1 MDKLSELFSWF
12 GDKKS
17 VLVSLSGGV
26 DSALVAYAAFEK
38 LGKNSIAVTADY
50 KTLSNEELDTAKK
63 ISHEI
68 GIKHIIINYNELENE
83 NFVRNDRNRCYY
95 CRDEL
100 SEKLIQTANDLQI
113 ETIVDGTHTDD
124 LGDYRPGIDALHKNG
139 VQSPLLDV
147 NLNKNDIRK
156 MCKTIGLTVYDR
168 PSNSC
173 LASRIPWGQRV
184 TAERLARIEMG
195 EAMIKQ
201 LIGVAQVR
209 VRDFDGAAKIEVE
222 PHNISLFFENDKRHE
237 LICEPAEDVD
247 LSKYEGMM
255 DIVFTSP
262 PYFSV
267 ERYSLDDTQSWV
279 RYKNIDLWN

>member
-1 MDKLSELFSWF
+1 MDKLSELLSWF
-12 GDKKS
+12 SDKKS

-50 KTLSNEELDTAKK
+50 KTLSNEELYTAKK

-124 LGDYRPGIDALHKNG
+124 LGDYRPGINALHKNG
-139 VQSPLLDV
+139 IQSPLLDV
-147 NLNKNDIRK
+147 NLNKDDVRK

-195 EAMIKQ
+195 ETIIKQ
-201 LIGVAQVR
+201 LTGFELVR
-209 VRDFDGAAKIEVE
+209 VRDMDGTAKIEVE
-222 PHNISLFFENDKRHE
+222 LNNISALYEKNYLEQIVNKLQMIGFNSVIVDPDGYRSGNLN
-237 LICEPAEDVD
+237 LI
-247 LSKYEGMM
+247 YE
-255 DIVFTSP
+255 
-262 PYFSV
+262 
-267 ERYSLDDTQSWV
+267 
-279 RYKNIDLWN
+279 K

>member
-1 MDKLSELFSWF
+1 M
-12 GDKKS
+12 
-17 VLVSLSGGV
+17 
-26 DSALVAYAAFEK
+26 
-38 LGKNSIAVTADY
+38 Y
-50 KTLSNEELDTAKK
+50 K
-63 ISHEI
+63 
-68 GIKHIIINYNELENE
+68 
-83 NFVRNDRNRCYY
+83 R
-95 CRDEL
+95 
-100 SEKLIQTANDLQI
+100 Q
-113 ETIVDGTHTDD
+113 IVDGTHTDD

-147 NLNKNDIRK
+147 NLNKNNIRK

-222 PHNISLFFENDKRHE
+222 PHNISLFYENDNLDQVIKK
-237 LICEPAEDVD
+237 LQMIGFSSVSVD
-247 LSKYEGMM
+247 PDGYKSGKLNLVYE
-255 DIVFTSP
+255 
-262 PYFSV
+262 
-267 ERYSLDDTQSWV
+267 
-279 RYKNIDLWN
+279 K

>member
-1 MDKLSELFSWF
+1 MMDKLSELLSWF

-17 VLVSLSGGV
+17 VLVLLSGGV

-222 PHNISLFFENDKRHE
+222 PHNISLFYENDNLDQVIKK
-237 LICEPAEDVD
+237 LQMIGFSSVSVD
-247 LSKYEGMM
+247 PDGYKSGKLNLVYE
-255 DIVFTSP
+255 
-262 PYFSV
+262 
-267 ERYSLDDTQSWV
+267 
-279 RYKNIDLWN
+279 K

>member
-1 MDKLSELFSWF
+1 MMDKLSELFSWF

-113 ETIVDGTHTDD
+113 ETIVDGTHIDD
-124 LGDYRPGIDALHKNG
+124 LGDYRPGIDALRKNG
-139 VQSPLLDV
+139 IKSPLLDV
-147 NLNKNDIRK
+147 ELSKDEIRSI
-156 MCKTIGLTVYDR
+156 CKKIGLTIYNR

-195 EAMIKQ
+195 ETIIKQ
-201 LIGVAQVR
+201 LTGFELVR
-209 VRDFDGAAKIEVE
+209 VRDMDGTAKIEVE
-222 PHNISLFFENDKRHE
+222 LNNIPALYEKNYLEQIVNKLQMIGFNSVIVDPDGYRSGSLN
-237 LICEPAEDVD
+237 LI
-247 LSKYEGMM
+247 YE
-255 DIVFTSP
+255 
-262 PYFSV
+262 
-267 ERYSLDDTQSWV
+267 
-279 RYKNIDLWN
+279 K